1 MNTVSSLK
9 YKSNYYLFSP
19 VWAQVWLQSKI
30 YYPLCEGMWQR
41 LPYQMNF
48 NIGSLFIKAHTLLPI
63 QVCFP
68 FSGGLTTFSR
78 SPPRA
83 PSPFHST
90 QCSCY
95 PAILCI
101 CLVLY
106 PKSSLSFK
114 LGQGR
119 ACLIGTAR
127 NLSLFVFF
135 WGRRHSPS
143 LYIPAGP
150 LHKNPT
156 DQP

>member
-1 MNTVSSLK
+1 
-9 YKSNYYLFSP
+9 
-19 VWAQVWLQSKI
+19 
-30 YYPLCEGMWQR
+30 
-41 LPYQMNF
+41 MNF

-68 FSGGLTTFSR
+68 FSDGLTTFSR
-78 SPPRA
+78 SSPRA

-101 CLVLY
+101 CLVLS

-127 NLSLFVFF
+127 NLRFVFF
-135 WGRRHSPS
+135 SEGEDIHLHYIYLQGHCTKTGQIS
-143 LYIPAGP
+143 LNSNSRFFFFPDYQLLPRAFDSSL
-150 LHKNPT
+150 LHIYHP
-156 DQP
+156 